1 MRVST
6 QQVFSSGVESMQK
19 HTQEV
24 MEYQRQISSGK
35 KFQRASDDAL
45 AAGLGVQVSL
55 DKAQYAMFKVNQDHV
70 NTSMTS
76 SDSQL
81 NNISGMLTRFQQ
93 LLVQAGNDALGEE
106 NRKLVG
112 MELQRIA
119 ESVNRFANAKDANG
133 QEIFRTVD
141 PDNLQK
147 VLVAPGIELE
157 TAITYTEVMGKL
169 NNSSSAE
176 VVSGYT
182 DVSSVLNA
190 IAARVAVDTDP
201 LDADFADLSS
211 AMTQVTRAQVK
222 TGLLQNQLD
231 AAVEAA
237 ETQKTNIET
246 ERSRILDTDLT
257 EATAGLVK
265 SNALLQAA
273 QSVISK
279 MDTNSLFQKL

>member
-6 QQVFSSGVESMQK
+6 QQVFNSGVESMQK
-19 HTQEV
+19 HTQDV
-24 MEYQRQISSGK
+24 MAYQRQISSGK
-35 KFQRASDDAL
+35 KFERASDDAL

-55 DKAQYAMFKVNQDHV
+55 DKAQYAMFKVNQDYV

-81 NNISGMLTRFQQ
+81 NNISGMMTRFQQ

-119 ESVNRFANAKDANG
+119 ENVTRFATAKDANG
-133 QEIFRTVD
+133 QEIFRAVS
-141 PDNLQK
+141 PDDLQK

-169 NNSSSAE
+169 SSSSSV

-182 DVSSVLNA
+182 DVDSVLST
-190 IAARVAVDTDP
+190 IAARVAAGTDP
-201 LDADFADLSS
+201 LDTDFENLSA

>member
-1 MRVST
+1 
-6 QQVFSSGVESMQK
+6 MQK

-169 NNSSSAE
+169 NNSSAT

-190 IAARVAVDTDP
+190 IAARVAVGTDP

>member
-141 PDNLQK
+141 PDDLQK

-169 NNSSSAE
+169 SNSSAT
-176 VVSGYT
+176 VVPGYT

-190 IAARVAVDTDP
+190 IAARVAVGTDP

>member
-133 QEIFRTVD
+133 QEIFRTVA
-141 PDNLQK
+141 PDVLQK

-169 NNSSSAE
+169 SNSSAT
-176 VVSGYT
+176 VVPGYT

-190 IAARVAVDTDP
+190 IAARVAVGTDP